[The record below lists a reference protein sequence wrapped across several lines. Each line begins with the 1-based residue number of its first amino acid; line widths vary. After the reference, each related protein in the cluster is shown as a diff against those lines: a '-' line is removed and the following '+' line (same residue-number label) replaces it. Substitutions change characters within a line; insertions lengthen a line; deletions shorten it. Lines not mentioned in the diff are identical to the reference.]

1 MTQAALVPD
10 PQQVELV
17 TLEATGTGITAV
29 VRARPDRTPCPVCGA
44 HTRRVH
50 SRYTRQ
56 VADLPWC
63 GVAVRLQLQVRRFFC
78 DQPTCPRTIF
88 TERLPGVVAPS
99 ARRTV
104 RLSQLVE
111 LVGLLLGG
119 SAGSR
124 LLHHLA
130 PGQPMGSRETVLRT
144 IRRATFPLPHALRV
158 LSVDDFAFRRGV
170 TYGTMLVDLERRRV
184 VDLLPERS
192 DVAFA
197 RWVRRYPEVRIVSR
211 DRGGDFAVGATLGA
225 PQAEQIADRFH
236 LLANAGEVLERCL
249 TRHHARLREAAL
261 CSAPTDA
268 VPRATKGWRADA
280 RRKQERHAAREQH
293 YQQVVALAQQGIS
306 AHQIARHLRIARA
319 TVAKFLQAAAFPDLG
334 LALQSRPRRIDP
346 YLPYLR
352 ERWNAGE
359 HNVRQLWREIRA
371 QGYPCSDIGV
381 RRIVSPWRE
390 PAPQPGVAGI
400 PLPAK
405 QEVIY
410 YSTRKTRWLLSKAEE
425 ELSERERAY
434 VGALKQLCPPI
445 AEAQRLLT
453 TFHTILM
460 QRRSEQL
467 DPWLVQCEQ
476 SGISELVGFA
486 RGLRRD
492 ESAVRAALRYD
503 WSQGPVEGQVNRLK
517 LLKRQMYGRAKF
529 DLLRQRVLFHAAG

>member
-1 MTQAALVPD
+1 
-10 PQQVELV
+10 
-17 TLEATGTGITAV
+17 
-29 VRARPDRTPCPVCGA
+29 
-44 HTRRVH
+44 VH

-78 DQPTCPRTIF
+78 DQPTCPRAIF
-88 TERLPGVVAPS
+88 TERLPGVVAPY

-124 LLHHLA
+124 LLRHLA
-130 PGQPMGSRETVLRT
+130 HGALLGSRDTVLRT
-144 IRRATFPLPHALRV
+144 IRRATFALPEALHA

-170 TYGTMLVDLERRRV
+170 TYGTMLVDLEQRRV

-197 RWVRRYPEVRIVSR
+197 RWVRQHPEVRVVSR
-211 DRGGDFAVGATLGA
+211 DRGGDYATGASLGA
-225 PQAEQIADRFH
+225 PQAEQVADRFH
-236 LLANAGEVLERCL
+236 LLANASEVLDRCL
-249 TRHHARLREAAL
+249 TRHHARLHEAAQR
-261 CSAPTDA
+261 SAPPDA
-268 VPRATKGWRADA
+268 IPRATKGSRADA

-293 YQQVVALAQQGIS
+293 FQQVVALAQQGVS
-306 AHQIARHLRIARA
+306 AHQIARHLQIARA
-319 TVAKFLQAAAFPDLG
+319 TVAKFLQVAAFPDL
-334 LALQSRPRRIDP
+334 ALHPRPRRIDP

-352 ERWNAGE
+352 ERWNAGQ
-359 HNVRQLWREIRA
+359 HNVRQLWREIWA

-381 RRIVSPWRE
+381 RRIVSTWRE
-390 PAPQPGVAGI
+390 PAPQPGVAGT

-405 QEVIY
+405 REVLS
-410 YSTRKTRWLLSKAEE
+410 YSTRTTRWLLWKAPE
-425 ELSERERAY
+425 ELSEREGAY
-434 VGALKQLCPPI
+434 VAALKQCCPSI

-453 TFHTILM
+453 TFRTILT
-460 QRRSEQL
+460 QRCSEQL
-467 DPWLVQCEQ
+467 DPWLDQCEQ

-492 ESAVRAALRYD
+492 YSAVQAALRYA
-503 WSQGPVEGQVNRLK
+503 WSQGQIEGQVNRLK